1 MKIFQASFWLC
12 ALLLT
17 TACSSMGDMETARR
31 AALQGDYA
39 TASANYEKLADFGL
53 PAAQVER
60 GKQYLYGRGEEKN
73 PEIAL
78 NYFEQ
83 AAEKGNQRAADY
95 VVRSRAKVGALA
107 LKGDTQ
113 SVSPQQGLA
122 LLKEAAAQGN
132 RDALFELGKAYEKG
146 IGVTPNRSV
155 ATGYYREAAA
165 KGHPKA
171 QDSLNKLQASS

>member
-1 MKIFQASFWLC
+1 MKLYRTSFWIC
-12 ALLLT
+12 AVFLT

-39 TASANYEKLADFGL
+39 TASENYEKLAEFGL

-73 PEIAL
+73 PEAAL
-78 NYFEQ
+78 AYFE
-83 AAEKGNQRAADY
+83 KAADKGDKRATDY
-95 VVRSRAKVGALA
+95 AVRSRAQLGALA
-107 LKGDTQ
+107 LKGDAK
-113 SVSPQQGLA
+113 SVSPQEGLT
-122 LLKEAAAQGN
+122 LLKEAAAHGN

-146 IGVTPNRSV
+146 IVVDRNAGI

-165 KGHPKA
+165 KGHPRA
-171 QDSLNKLQASS
+171 QTSLTRLQAAL